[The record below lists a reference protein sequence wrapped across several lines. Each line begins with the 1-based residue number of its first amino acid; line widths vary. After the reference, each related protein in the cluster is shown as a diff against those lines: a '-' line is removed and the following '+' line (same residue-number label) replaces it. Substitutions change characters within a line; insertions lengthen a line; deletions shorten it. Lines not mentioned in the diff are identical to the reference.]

1 MKLREITSKEEM
13 LKNYDLLL
21 EVYPT
26 LTMNEYSTELDLML
40 PHNYG
45 QVGVFDGEICAGLS
59 GYWIGTKLWC
69 GKYLELDN
77 VVVSKNYRRLG
88 IGNQLFDF
96 FKQKAEEEK
105 CTMLALDSYR
115 KNLPSHDFFE
125 ANGYEAR
132 GFHFINVLDES
143 KIR

>member
-1 MKLREITSKEEM
+1 MELREITSKEEM

-21 EVYPT
+21 EVYPN
-26 LTMNEYSTELDLML
+26 LTKDEYSSELDLML
-40 PHNYG
+40 QHNYG
-45 QVGVFDGEICAGLS
+45 QAGVFDGEKYRQHG
-59 GYWIGTKLWC
+59 
-69 GKYLELDN
+69 GKYDGYPFRFWAGN
-77 VVVSKNYRRLG
+77 RLLG
-88 IGNQLFDF
+88 GYSDHMPIYLKIELFDF